1 MEPSGSESLRNS
13 ERFQRNLMRMLQ
25 RNTPSPVSRL
35 RAMARPQR
43 PWQPTRNAASREAR
57 RLLRPVAELKEGVQ
71 LPNGVE
77 EELRE
82 SIDRKKIFARSTAK
96 ELRSEHFTALAAS
109 TTQQA
114 AAQAAARRPASAVL
128 SQSKDVLVRSPKD
141 RDPPAPS
148 SNHRLGQLAQ
158 RLELCLGLKEAAAT
172 SCEPEKDRCQA
183 LCGTRDWGHPLK
195 FASFFDVHVGFMS
208 TTSQYIHACLTDDVH
223 LRSCLDPAPNR
234 RCRCFFRAMARPLRH
249 RRCLGAAA
257 ALLAAHGSG
266 LLQGFVGWARPAHSR
281 LPGSHLPRRAE
292 AETDLVVPMT
302 EAPIFLTPVDVVTGE
317 CDVSSLPEEM
327 GVYAVYDTS
336 ERLQYIGLSRNIQK
350 SVETHGKAIGIQ
362 EVGDLVGSVKCV
374 EMPEGSKEE
383 LKSVWEF
390 WLKEHLG
397 NGGEIP
403 VGNLPENAPGADP
416 RWRSRGAQA
425 KPSLNLGGVA
435 GIASQAE
442 ALDAVRQAVEENP
455 VVLFMKGT
463 PAMPQCGFSARTSGL
478 LREIGVP
485 FETVNVL
492 DENNNPGVRE
502 AVKEFGQWPTIPQL
516 YVSGQLVGGADIVM
530 EMYQKGE
537 LEQMLVM
544 ANEGAGASGEEVEQN
559 AARDAPEYATGNV
572 QLIDDPNR
580 PTATELCKALNKN
593 LALVDLKVV
602 DDSAAHEGDAGA
614 LEMGLTSESHFSVSI
629 VSPDFATLSRVP
641 G

>member
-1 MEPSGSESLRNS
+1 M
-13 ERFQRNLMRMLQ
+13 
-25 RNTPSPVSRL
+25 
-35 RAMARPQR
+35 
-43 PWQPTRNAASREAR
+43 TR
-57 RLLRPVAELKEGVQ
+57 
-71 LPNGVE
+71 
-77 EELRE
+77 
-82 SIDRKKIFARSTAK
+82 
-96 ELRSEHFTALAAS
+96 
-109 TTQQA
+109 
-114 AAQAAARRPASAVL
+114 
-128 SQSKDVLVRSPKD
+128 
-141 RDPPAPS
+141 
-148 SNHRLGQLAQ
+148 
-158 RLELCLGLKEAAAT
+158 
-172 SCEPEKDRCQA
+172 
-183 LCGTRDWGHPLK
+183 W
-195 FASFFDVHVGFMS
+195 
-208 TTSQYIHACLTDDVH
+208 
-223 LRSCLDPAPNR
+223 
-234 RCRCFFRAMARPLRH
+234 
-249 RRCLGAAA
+249 
-257 ALLAAHGSG
+257 
-266 LLQGFVGWARPAHSR
+266 
-281 LPGSHLPRRAE
+281 AE

-544 ANEGAGASGEEVEQN
+544 ANEGAGASGEQPEQN
-559 AARDAPEYATGNV
+559 AAGDVPQYATGNV

-580 PTATELCKALNKN
+580 PTATELCKALKKN

-629 VSPDFATLSRVP
+629 VSPDFATLSRVQRQQKVYEALSGVMP
-641 G
+641 RIHALSLVTQTPEEVNADDDGQ

>member
-1 MEPSGSESLRNS
+1 
-13 ERFQRNLMRMLQ
+13 
-25 RNTPSPVSRL
+25 
-35 RAMARPQR
+35 MARPRQ
-43 PWQPTRNAASREAR
+43 PWQPTRNAASCETR
-57 RLLRPVAELKEGVQ
+57 RLLRPVAGLK
-71 LPNGVE
+71 
-77 EELRE
+77 ELRE
-82 SIDRKKIFARSTAK
+82 SIDRKKVVARSTAK
-96 ELRSEHFTALAAS
+96 ELRSQHATALATS

-114 AAQAAARRPASAVL
+114 AAQPAARRPASAVL
-128 SQSKDVLVRSPKD
+128 SQSKDVLIPLRSPKD
-141 RDPPAPS
+141 WDPQASESPS
-148 SNHRLGQLAQ
+148 FSRSRRLGQLSH
-158 RLELCLGLKEAAAT
+158 RLELCLGLKEAAAKA
-172 SCEPEKDRCQA
+172 SCEPEKDTC
-183 LCGTRDWGHPLK
+183 
-195 FASFFDVHVGFMS
+195 VHVGFMS
-208 TTSQYIHACLTDDVH
+208 ATFSDRCMFD
-223 LRSCLDPAPNR
+223 R
-234 RCRCFFRAMARPLRH
+234 RCTPPKLFRPSSQPAARWRAK
-249 RRCLGAAA
+249 CGNAAA
-257 ALLAAHGSG
+257 
-266 LLQGFVGWARPAHSR
+266 WARQRHFWPPMDQGSLDNLDARAVNPAHRR
-281 LPGSHLPRRAE
+281 LPGSHLTRWAE

-544 ANEGAGASGEEVEQN
+544 ANEGAGASGEQPEQN
-559 AARDAPEYATGNV
+559 AAGDVPQYATGNV

-580 PTATELCKALNKN
+580 PTATELCKALKKN

-629 VSPDFATLSRVP
+629 VSPDFATLSRVQRQQKVYEALSGVMP
-641 G
+641 RIHALSLVTQTPEEVNADDDGQ